1 MSSGST
7 NWPEPMS
14 VREVSAELD
23 CSEEEVRDLIRGGE
37 LKTVAC
43 GVRPGLVPRHVLDD
57 YVRRHRRETTA

>member
-23 CSEEEVRDLIRGGE
+23 CSEEEVRDLIREGE